1 MILIEEK
8 LIRALE
14 STGLSVFA
22 LERPETIKNCIVYK
36 YSESNESYSD
46 DEVDIESYTI
56 YVNLYC
62 ESSLNKNKDLIK
74 QLMRSEGFELEYI
87 APAYKSKELSTIQ
100 QAFTFYYVQKN
111 Y

>member
-1 MILIEEK
+1 MEEK

-14 STGLSVFA
+14 GTGLPVYA

-36 YSESNESYSD
+36 YSEKNESYSD
-46 DEVDIESYTI
+46 DEVDIEGYTI

-62 ESSLNKNKDLIK
+62 ESGLNKYKNLIK
-74 QLMRSEGFELEYI
+74 QSMKSEGFGLVYI
-87 APAYKSKELSTIQ
+87 APAHKSKELATIQ

-111 Y
+111 N